1 MSGALQLAIAI
12 NGPTNVSPSGE
23 LRCRRNPLQDGHS
36 DFLSGSLPPQAIKLA
51 GLGKQ
56 NSLQATI
63 AQATMTD
70 TDGEILTLHEVA
82 AYLKAGKGTAYRLAQ

>member
-1 MSGALQLAIAI
+1 MS
-12 NGPTNVSPSGE
+12 PTGE
-23 LRCRRNPLQDGHS
+23 LHCRRNTLQNGHNE
-36 DFLSGSLPPQAIKLA
+36 FLSGSLPPQAIKLA

-82 AYLKAGKGTAYRLAQ
+82 AYLKAGKRTAFRLAL